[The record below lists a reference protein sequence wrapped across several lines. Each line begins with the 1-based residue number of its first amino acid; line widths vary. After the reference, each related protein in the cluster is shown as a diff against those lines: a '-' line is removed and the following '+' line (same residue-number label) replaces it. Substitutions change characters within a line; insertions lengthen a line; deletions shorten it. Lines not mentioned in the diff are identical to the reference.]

1 MVVSKLLGNRVIQK
15 NKVLRATANPL
26 RGLSTAELNRQAGHV
41 ATLNTEKQMG
51 VAKMTTFIMFGSYT
65 HEAIGKISATRTENA
80 NAIISDCGG
89 VLKAAYALL
98 GETDIIA
105 LVEFPGI
112 EMALKASVELGRHL
126 GITFKTAPAVSM
138 DEFDK
143 LITGK

>member
-1 MVVSKLLGNRVIQK
+1 
-15 NKVLRATANPL
+15 
-26 RGLSTAELNRQAGHV
+26 
-41 ATLNTEKQMG
+41 
-51 VAKMTTFIMFGSYT
+51 MFGKYT
-65 HEAIGKISATRTENA
+65 PEAIDKISATRTESA
-80 NAIISDCGG
+80 NAIIGDCGG

-105 LVEFPGI
+105 LVEFPSI
-112 EMALKASVELGRHL
+112 EKALKASIELGRSL